1 MAILNASR
9 VGQSFGEFDVFSGV
23 NVSIPRDGKI
33 GLVGPNGVGKTT
45 LLLLLAGQAQPSAG
59 TIHLA
64 RGTRIGYL
72 SQESSDAFI
81 GESAAQTVYDEM
93 LTVFAGL
100 RAVEE
105 RLRVLEH
112 EMGREPAAAS
122 NHVAPPAA
130 RPDAVPAGA
139 DDLLDEYSRL
149 QIEYEV
155 GGGYEYDTRIRMVL
169 TGLGFAPLAWNQPL
183 SQLSGGQKTR
193 VLLGRL
199 LLEAP
204 DLLILDEPTNHL
216 DVQAIEWLEN
226 TLNTWPGAVL
236 VVSHDRYFLDRVAK
250 TIWEMSRGGVESY
263 RGNYSAYLTQR
274 QDRWQRLQREYET
287 FRERAAKELDFIR
300 RNISGQRTQMAWG
313 KLSRLSREV
322 EAVRVGGLAAIGDLG
337 SKGWSQIVSEL
348 DLRRPAATL
357 AELEAA
363 IAALPAPAQPP
374 VVNFRLNAAFRSG
387 NVVLR
392 AADLSVG
399 YPGRPLFT
407 VPELELHR
415 LETAALIGPNGTGKT
430 TFLKVILGQLEP
442 LAGKLSL
449 GASLH
454 IGYFAQAQEAL
465 NPAATVLDELL
476 RHKDMPISE
485 ARNYLARYLF
495 RGDDVF
501 SQVGTLSGG
510 ERARLA
516 LAILVLEQANFLL
529 LDEPTNHLDIA
540 SQEILQSALEAFD
553 GTILL
558 VTHDRYLVDRLAS
571 QIWELKED
579 DAGRSRLE
587 VFNGPY
593 QAYLAARANRGGPS
607 PNPLSKGGGKDLP
620 PPEGEGWGE
629 GMPAAPRLSKNEQR
643 RRAETVAGVERD
655 ITDTEAA
662 LAALGEAL
670 QRAAAAQDYP
680 ELQRLTADYGAAEAR
695 LAGLFAEWEA
705 LTHEP
710 ADHRADG

>member
-23 NVSIPRDGKI
+23 SVSIPRDGKI

-93 LTVFAGL
+93 LAVFAGL
-100 RAVEE
+100 RAMEE

-112 EMGREPAAAS
+112 EMGRSPAAAPSAPAPS
-122 NHVAPPAA
+122 NAAPAPS
-130 RPDAVPAGA
+130 DAVP
-139 DDLLDEYSRL
+139 DELLDEYSRL
-149 QIEYEV
+149 QVEYEI
-155 GGGYEYDTRIRMVL
+155 GGGYDYDTRIRMVL
-169 TGLGFAPLAWNQPL
+169 TGLGFAPSAWSQPL

-250 TIWEMSRGGVESY
+250 TIWEMSQGGVESY

-274 QDRWQRLQREYET
+274 QDRWQRLQREYEA

-322 EAVRVGGLAAIGDLG
+322 EAVRVGGLGAIGDLN

-363 IAALPAPAQPP
+363 VGALPAPTQPP

-465 NPAATVLDELL
+465 NPDATVLDELL

-579 DAGRSRLE
+579 EAG
-587 VFNGPY
+587 G
-593 QAYLAARANRGGPS
+593 
-607 PNPLSKGGGKDLP
+607 
-620 PPEGEGWGE
+620 
-629 GMPAAPRLSKNEQR
+629 
-643 RRAETVAGVERD
+643 T
-655 ITDTEAA
+655 
-662 LAALGEAL
+662 
-670 QRAAAAQDYP
+670 
-680 ELQRLTADYGAAEAR
+680 R
-695 LAGLFAEWEA
+695 LAGV
-705 LTHEP
+705 
-710 ADHRADG
+710 

>member
-23 NVSIPRDGKI
+23 SVSIPRDGKI

-93 LTVFAGL
+93 LAVFAGL
-100 RAVEE
+100 RAMEE

-112 EMGREPAAAS
+112 EMGRSPAAAPS
-122 NHVAPPAA
+122 APAPSDAAPA
-130 RPDAVPAGA
+130 PSDAVP
-139 DDLLDEYSRL
+139 DELLDEYSRL
-149 QIEYEV
+149 QVEYEI
-155 GGGYEYDTRIRMVL
+155 GGGYDYDTRIRMVL
-169 TGLGFAPLAWNQPL
+169 TGLGFAPSAWSQPL

-250 TIWEMSRGGVESY
+250 TIWEMSQGGVESY

-274 QDRWQRLQREYET
+274 QDRWQRLQREYEA

-322 EAVRVGGLAAIGDLG
+322 EAVRVGGLGAIGDLN

-363 IAALPAPAQPP
+363 VGALPAPTQPP

-465 NPAATVLDELL
+465 NPDATVLDELL

-579 DAGRSRLE
+579 EAGGTRLA
-587 VFNGPY
+587 VFKGPY
-593 QAYLAARANRGGPS
+593 QAFLAARA
-607 PNPLSKGGGKDLP
+607 GKTTAEP
-620 PPEGEGWGE
+620 PA
-629 GMPAAPRLSKNEQR
+629 PAAPAANGESAAPPRLSKNEQR
-643 RRAETVAGVERD
+643 RRAEAVAAVERG
-655 ITDTEAA
+655 INETEAA
-662 LAALGEAL
+662 MAALGEAL
-670 QRAAAAQDYP
+670 QRAAAAQEYP
-680 ELQRLTADYGAAEAR
+680 ELQRLTAEYAAAEAR
-695 LAGLFAEWEA
+695 HDELFAEWEA

-710 ADHRADG
+710 ADYRADG

>member
-1 MAILNASR
+1 MSILNATR

-23 NVSIPRDGKI
+23 SVSIPRDGKV

-45 LLLLLAGQAQPSAG
+45 LLLILAGQAEPSAG
-59 TIHLA
+59 AVHVA

-72 SQESSDAFI
+72 SQESSDAFV
-81 GESAAQTVYDEM
+81 GVLAEQTVYDEM
-93 LTVFAGL
+93 LTVFSDL
-100 RAVEE
+100 RAIEE
-105 RLRVLEH
+105 RLRALEH
-112 EMGREPAAAS
+112 EMGAA
-122 NHVAPPAA
+122 
-130 RPDAVPAGA
+130 DAHDA
-139 DDLLDEYSRL
+139 LLDEYSRL
-149 QIEYEV
+149 QAQYEV
-155 GGGYEYDTRIRMVL
+155 AGGYEYDTRIRMIL
-169 TGLGFAPLAWNQPL
+169 TGLGFDASTWGQPL

-250 TIWEMSRGGVESY
+250 TIWEMSRRGVETY

-274 QDRWQRLQREYET
+274 QDRWERLQRDYET
-287 FRERAAKELDFIR
+287 FQEHVAKELDFIR
-300 RNISGQRTQMAWG
+300 RNIAGQRTQMAWG
-313 KLSRLSREV
+313 KLSRLAREV
-322 EAVRVGGLAAIGDLG
+322 EAVRAGGLGAIA
-337 SKGWSQIVSEL
+337 
-348 DLRRPAATL
+348 DLRTRGWARIADELALQRPAATL

-363 IAALPAPAQPP
+363 LAALPAPTRPP
-374 VVNFRLNAAFRSG
+374 VVNMRLNAAFRSG
-387 NVVLR
+387 NIVLR
-392 AADLSVG
+392 AADLTVG
-399 YPGRPLFT
+399 YTDRPLFT
-407 VPELELHR
+407 VAELELHR

-442 LAGKLSL
+442 LAGRLSL

-465 NPAATVLDELL
+465 NPDATVLDELL

-516 LAILVLEQANFLL
+516 LAILVLENANFLL

-540 SQEILQSALEAFD
+540 SQETLQAALEAFD

-571 QIWELKED
+571 QIWELRED
-579 DAGRSRLE
+579 DGGEMRLE
-587 VFNGPY
+587 VFKGPY
-593 QAYLAARANRGGPS
+593 QEYLAAKAGKSAVVEVAPAPAPANGTTTV
-607 PNPLSKGGGKDLP
+607 
-620 PPEGEGWGE
+620 
-629 GMPAAPRLSKNEQR
+629 APRLSKNEQR
-643 RRAETVAGVERD
+643 KRAETLAALERG
-655 ITDTEAA
+655 IAAADTEM
-662 LAALGEAL
+662 AALGEAL
-670 QRAAAAQDYP
+670 QVAAVAQDYA
-680 ELQRLTADYGAAEAR
+680 ELQRLTAAYQAAQARQEALYG
-695 LAGLFAEWEA
+695 EWEA
-705 LTHEP
+705 LAHEP

>member
-45 LLLLLAGQAQPSAG
+45 LLLILAGRAQPSAG
-59 TIHLA
+59 AVHVA
-64 RGTRIGYL
+64 RGMRIGYL
-72 SQESSDAFI
+72 SQESSDAFL
-81 GESAAQTVYDEM
+81 GESAEHTVYDEM
-93 LTVFAGL
+93 LAVFAKL
-100 RAVEE
+100 RAMED
-105 RLRVLEH
+105 RLRELEH
-112 EMGREPAAAS
+112 AMAAS
-122 NHVAPPAA
+122 NGDAGPAH
-130 RPDAVPAGA
+130 PLTTDPLTTDLLDAVPAA
-139 DDLLDEYSRL
+139 ALLDEYSRL
-149 QIEYEV
+149 QVEYEV

-169 TGLGFAPLAWNQPL
+169 TGLGFAPQAWGQPL

-236 VVSHDRYFLDRVAK
+236 VVSHDRYFLDRVAR

-274 QDRWQRLQREYET
+274 QDRWQRLQHEYEA

-322 EAVRVGGLAAIGDLG
+322 EAVRVGGLGAIGDLS

-363 IAALPAPAQPP
+363 IAALPAPTQPP
-374 VVNFRLNAAFRSG
+374 VVNFRLDAAFRSG

-392 AADLSVG
+392 AADLTVG

-407 VPELELHR
+407 VSELELHR

-442 LAGKLSL
+442 LAGKLSP

-465 NPAATVLDELL
+465 NPNATVLDELL
-476 RHKDMPISE
+476 RHKEMLISE

-540 SQEILQSALEAFD
+540 SQEILQSALESFD

-579 DAGRSRLE
+579 AAGRSRLE
-587 VFNGPY
+587 VFKGPY
-593 QAYLAARANRGGPS
+593 QEYLAARAAPP
-607 PNPLSKGGGKDLP
+607 PNPLPKGGGTALP
-620 PPEGEGWGE
+620 PAQEESRGEGLQ
-629 GMPAAPRLSKNEQR
+629 PPPRLSKNEQR
-643 RRAETVAGVERD
+643 RRAERVAAVERG
-655 ITDTEAA
+655 ITETEAA
-662 LAALGEAL
+662 LAALGEGL
-670 QRAAAAQDYP
+670 QRAAAAQDYA
-680 ELQRLTADYGAAEAR
+680 ELQRLTAEYAAAEAR
-695 LAGLFAEWEA
+695 HEALFAEWEA

>member
-23 NVSIPRDGKI
+23 SVSIPRDGKI

-93 LTVFAGL
+93 LAVFAGL
-100 RAVEE
+100 RAMEE

-112 EMGREPAAAS
+112 EMGRSPAAAPSAPAPS
-122 NHVAPPAA
+122 NAAPAPS
-130 RPDAVPAGA
+130 DAVP
-139 DDLLDEYSRL
+139 DELLDEYSRL
-149 QIEYEV
+149 QVEYEI
-155 GGGYEYDTRIRMVL
+155 GGGYDYDTRIRMVL
-169 TGLGFAPLAWNQPL
+169 TGLGFAPSAWSQPL

-250 TIWEMSRGGVESY
+250 TIWEMSQGGVESY

-274 QDRWQRLQREYET
+274 QDRWQRLQREYEA

-322 EAVRVGGLAAIGDLG
+322 EAVRVGGLGAIGDLN

-363 IAALPAPAQPP
+363 VGALPAPTQPP

-465 NPAATVLDELL
+465 NPDATVLDELL

-579 DAGRSRLE
+579 EAGGTRLA
-587 VFNGPY
+587 VFKGPY
-593 QAYLAARANRGGPS
+593 QAFLAARA
-607 PNPLSKGGGKDLP
+607 GKTTAEP
-620 PPEGEGWGE
+620 PA
-629 GMPAAPRLSKNEQR
+629 PAAPAANGESAAPPRLSKNEQR
-643 RRAETVAGVERD
+643 RRAEAVAAVERG
-655 ITDTEAA
+655 INETEAA
-662 LAALGEAL
+662 MAALGEAL
-670 QRAAAAQDYP
+670 QRAAAAQEYP
-680 ELQRLTADYGAAEAR
+680 ELQRLTAEYAAAEAR
-695 LAGLFAEWEA
+695 HDELFAEWEA

-710 ADHRADG
+710 ADYRADG

>member
-23 NVSIPRDGKI
+23 SVSIPRDGKI

-93 LTVFAGL
+93 LAVFAGL
-100 RAVEE
+100 RAMEE

-112 EMGREPAAAS
+112 EMGRSPAAAPSAPAPS
-122 NHVAPPAA
+122 NAAPAPS
-130 RPDAVPAGA
+130 DAVP
-139 DDLLDEYSRL
+139 DELLDEYSRL
-149 QIEYEV
+149 QVEYEI
-155 GGGYEYDTRIRMVL
+155 GGGYDYDTRIRMVL
-169 TGLGFAPLAWNQPL
+169 TGLGFAPSAWSQPL

-250 TIWEMSRGGVESY
+250 TIWEMSQGGVESY

-274 QDRWQRLQREYET
+274 QDRWQRLQREYEA

-322 EAVRVGGLAAIGDLG
+322 EAVRVGGLGAIGDLN

-363 IAALPAPAQPP
+363 VGALPAPTQPP

-465 NPAATVLDELL
+465 NPDATVLDELL

-579 DAGRSRLE
+579 EAGGTRLA
-587 VFNGPY
+587 VFKGPY
-593 QAYLAARANRGGPS
+593 QAFLAARA
-607 PNPLSKGGGKDLP
+607 GKTTAEP
-620 PPEGEGWGE
+620 PA
-629 GMPAAPRLSKNEQR
+629 PAAPAANGESAAPPRLSKNEQR
-643 RRAETVAGVERD
+643 RRAEAVAAVERG
-655 ITDTEAA
+655 INETEAA
-662 LAALGEAL
+662 MTALGEAL
-670 QRAAAAQDYP
+670 QRAAAAQEYP
-680 ELQRLTADYGAAEAR
+680 ELQRLTAEYAAAEAR
-695 LAGLFAEWEA
+695 HDELFAEWEA

-710 ADHRADG
+710 ADYRADG

>member
-23 NVSIPRDGKI
+23 SVSIPRDGKI

-93 LTVFAGL
+93 LAVFAGL
-100 RAVEE
+100 RAMEE

-112 EMGREPAAAS
+112 EMGRSPAAAPS
-122 NHVAPPAA
+122 APAPSDAAPA
-130 RPDAVPAGA
+130 PSDAVP
-139 DDLLDEYSRL
+139 DELLDEYSRL
-149 QIEYEV
+149 QVEYEI
-155 GGGYEYDTRIRMVL
+155 GGGYDYDTRIRMVL
-169 TGLGFAPLAWNQPL
+169 TGLGFAPSAWSQPL

-250 TIWEMSRGGVESY
+250 TIWEMSQGGVESY

-274 QDRWQRLQREYET
+274 QDRWQRLQREYEA

-322 EAVRVGGLAAIGDLG
+322 EAVRVGGLGAIGDLN

-363 IAALPAPAQPP
+363 VGALPAPTQPP

-465 NPAATVLDELL
+465 NPDATVLDELL

-540 SQEILQSALEAFD
+540 SQEILQSSLEAFD

-579 DAGRSRLE
+579 EAGGTRLA
-587 VFNGPY
+587 VFKGPY
-593 QAYLAARANRGGPS
+593 QAFLAARA
-607 PNPLSKGGGKDLP
+607 GKTTAEP
-620 PPEGEGWGE
+620 PA
-629 GMPAAPRLSKNEQR
+629 PAAPAANGESAAPPRLSKNEQR
-643 RRAETVAGVERD
+643 RRAEAVAAVERG
-655 ITDTEAA
+655 INETEAA
-662 LAALGEAL
+662 MAALGEAL
-670 QRAAAAQDYP
+670 QRAAAAQEYP
-680 ELQRLTADYGAAEAR
+680 ELQRLTAEYAAAEAR
-695 LAGLFAEWEA
+695 HDELFAEWEA

-710 ADHRADG
+710 ADYRADG